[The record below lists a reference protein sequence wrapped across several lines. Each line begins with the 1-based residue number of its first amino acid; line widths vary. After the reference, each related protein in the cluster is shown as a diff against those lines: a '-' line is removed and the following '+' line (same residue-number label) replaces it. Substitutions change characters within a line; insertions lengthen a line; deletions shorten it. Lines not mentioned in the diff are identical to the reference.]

1 MVFEKERNQGTSHL
15 SVKVLGVHWGS
26 PSVNVGR
33 GGMPATDQ
41 GGKGWVGG
49 LGLNLDQEKKG
60 EPRRPATAISPSA
73 RQLQQLF

>member
-49 LGLNLDQEKKG
+49 LGLNLD
-60 EPRRPATAISPSA
+60 
-73 RQLQQLF
+73 